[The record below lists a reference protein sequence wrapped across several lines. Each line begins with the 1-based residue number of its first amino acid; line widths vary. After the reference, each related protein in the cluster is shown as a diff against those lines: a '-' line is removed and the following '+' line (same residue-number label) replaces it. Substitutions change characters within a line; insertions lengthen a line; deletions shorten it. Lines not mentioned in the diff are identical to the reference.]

1 MFCGSLTVIPV
12 PVGAIPLDEGSGV
25 ESGSIDYQ
33 AVIEDYL
40 KLDEFE
46 VNPVTTAQGKLDT
59 MKLMLETEG
68 YELYA
73 DEITGE
79 VAILKKATGETLF
92 TNPWDITTSETNSI
106 DEKKKLLSQV
116 IINYTD
122 NGTSKEMNST
132 VEAAQ
137 RGQIKIKYIKNG
149 IRVEY
154 AIGRQNSRYLV
165 PRMASK
171 TSFENNILIP
181 MRQAVNNSVSI
192 LITEKATFKT
202 NEQPIDNYPFA
213 KAAGLIEVGQSY
225 NYYDLICLDNPDF
238 DMNGPIVYTDERPK
252 NDPSEK
258 RNAVDHQA
266 VRELLNNYTLYD
278 PSAEG
283 VTDKQISD
291 MYNAYPITKKMAVY
305 VFDEK
310 AKGTDLIKSE
320 RHIKTYVQNYSFEQ
334 LDADHL
340 ETEYEGTTKAPALF
354 RLALEYTLDD
364 QGLSVRLPANGI
376 RFDESLYQ
384 LDSITVLPFM
394 GAGKSG
400 NGGYNFFP
408 DGSGALFDYEDLNK
422 GANTTLSAKMYG
434 TDFAYHKLTGK
445 HQETV
450 RYPVYGSVEHWKG
463 IKTVIDYD
471 NIKSPAEEDENGN
484 IIKDAEYGTKSVF
497 AEDDHGFLAII
508 EEGDSMA
515 QIATAHINASSE
527 YSSMQVTFYP
537 RSSDTYNMSDA
548 ISVGQNTEIKVV
560 SDRKYVGN
568 YKIKY
573 IMLTDTE
580 IAVENKLSNY
590 YECSWVGMAEAYRDY
605 LEYTGALSRISEKEA
620 DANIPLYI
628 ETFGTVETVEKIL
641 SMPVNVM
648 TPLTTFEDVKTM
660 YEELSDAIDKEMAA
674 IKDPISVGEKN
685 QGFSNINFRL
695 TGYANGG
702 MFSTMPYHLNWEE
715 SLGGAAGFEK
725 LVETARE
732 EGFGIFPDF
741 DFAYVNETSLFD
753 GVSLLDHAVK
763 TIDNRYTSRRVYDA
777 TYQNYVGYYDLAISP
792 AFFARFVTKFT
803 TNYMKY
809 NPMGISV
816 STLGTALNSDF
827 DENDPYNRED
837 AMQFTV
843 DALRQISLLKNEYG
857 EDMQIMVDGGNS
869 YTLKYVDHIVNAPLN
884 SSNYNVAS
892 NTVPF
897 VGMVLHGYI
906 NYAGTPINEEGN
918 LQAALLRAIENGSGL
933 YFKLSYQNTDVL
945 KEFNRLSNNYSV
957 RYDIWKND
965 VVDMYVELNDLLS
978 DLQTKLI
985 IDHEFL
991 VADRIPDADEAEAD
1005 RIALEKAEALKEAEK
1020 LAKEAKEALRAALEL
1035 RKTPGIQS
1043 DAVVKALKQASDQ
1056 AIKATKAAAKIDSSY
1071 VDQAYAALCAANDA
1085 AAAADAAYLTIYGD
1099 AACENVKTSVKRR
1112 LPGLF
1117 QDSKVVSNLVAELGN
1132 AHKTLIN
1139 GIYNTLI
1146 ETASNAAADSA
1157 LAIATA
1163 APVKYAT
1170 SVEKAEAA
1178 AKDQAELLAAIKAAV
1193 RAEAETML
1201 ENAAPADLAVTETA
1215 ALAILDEIVSRVEK
1229 SVADLI
1235 NTAKNGYNSGKNKAL
1250 DKVNAIVTATTA
1262 KNEAINAAIEAG
1274 ALIGDINAENP
1285 APYEAALTAA
1295 KNALNTAMTAAN
1307 ESEETVKPA
1316 YKAKVALEAAQ
1327 KAYDLANA
1335 EYNEILAEINSG
1347 VTTQEERELLKV
1359 KEDARAK
1366 AKTKLDKAQEEYD
1379 IYEVTGDY
1387 AVAVSAYETVES
1399 AKKTLD
1405 LVKAAIKAVKAET
1418 EKLNAASDAEK
1429 AAAALRIVADEKFE
1443 AYNVYVPSLREN
1455 ISNIQSAYA
1464 SANQMK
1470 ETAEKALVIAK
1481 EATEKLFEKLNATKA
1496 DPEATDAEKQRAQQF
1511 YDDAVAAVAAT
1522 EANLA
1527 AIEDKIGI
1535 IKAIADS
1542 DALLRAKV
1550 LVFGDEDIETN
1561 YNTADTNN
1569 AGVISGVN
1577 DVIGSVEEILTLKEK
1592 YEAAKAEY
1600 QAASKK
1606 YEELLLIDLGKLDME
1621 EASEVLAERISTAV
1635 NMNISKSEMEAA
1647 KAKIDTYTGV
1657 FRNRYS
1663 TIISVYAALESAK
1676 AYIDSIAADAE
1687 AINGVYAGADAVY
1700 LKALENKA
1708 VITGLYN
1715 EATATFENFFDLSV
1729 EAGVIDENGNITN
1742 VIAAEEQVKKE
1753 EEVTTVSKYTYDDG
1767 SVVAVTYGGKD
1778 GNDDEAYRTFILNY
1792 NSFDIKVTYGE
1803 TVYEIKAYD
1812 YQVINH

>member
-1 MFCGSLTVIPV
+1 MFCGTLTVIPV
-12 PVGAIPLDEGSGV
+12 PVGAIPLGDAIDS

-33 AVIEDYL
+33 KVIEDYL

-46 VNPVTTAQGKLDT
+46 VNPVTTAQGKLNT
-59 MKLMLETEG
+59 MKLMLETDY

-92 TNPWDITTSETNSI
+92 SNPWDINTSNTNSL
-106 DEKKKLLSQV
+106 DEKKRLLSQV
-116 IINYTD
+116 IVNYTD
-122 NGTSKEMNST
+122 NGTSKEMLST
-132 VEAAQ
+132 IEAAE

-171 TSFENNILIP
+171 ASFENNILIP

-202 NEQPIDNYPFA
+202 NEEPIDNFPFA

-225 NYYDLICLDNPDF
+225 GYYDLICMENPDF
-238 DMNGPIVYTDERPK
+238 DMNGPVVFTDERPK
-252 NDPSEK
+252 NDPDEK
-258 RNAVDHQA
+258 RKAVDHQA

-283 VTDKQISD
+283 VTDKEISE
-291 MYNAYPITKKMAVY
+291 MNNTYPITKKMAVY
-305 VFDEK
+305 VFNENPK
-310 AKGTDLIKSE
+310 TTALIKAE
-320 RHIKTYVQNYSFEQ
+320 RHIKTYVQSYTFEQ

-340 ETEYEGTTKAPALF
+340 ETEYTGTTKAPALF
-354 RLALEYTLDD
+354 RLALEYTLDE
-364 QGLSVRLPANGI
+364 QGLTVRLPANGI

-408 DGSGALFDYEDLNK
+408 DGSGALFDYEDLNN
-422 GANTTLSAKMYG
+422 GANTTLSAKIYG

-445 HQETV
+445 HHETV
-450 RYPVYGSVEHWKG
+450 RYPVYGSVEYWKG
-463 IKTVIDYD
+463 LKTVTDYE
-471 NIKSPAEEDENGN
+471 NVISPAEEDEDGN
-484 IIKDAEYGTKSVF
+484 IIKDAVYGTKTVIT
-497 AEDDHGFLAII
+497 EEDHGFLAII
-508 EEGDSMA
+508 DEGDSMA
-515 QIATAHINASSE
+515 QLTTSHRNASSE

-580 IAVENKLSNY
+580 IAVENGISNY

-605 LEYTGALSRISEKEA
+605 LEYTGVISRIAESEA

-660 YEELSDAIDKEMAA
+660 YTELSDAIDKEMAA
-674 IKDPISVGEKN
+674 IKDPVSVGEKN

-715 SLGGAAGFEK
+715 SLGGASGFQE

-741 DFAYVNETSLFD
+741 DFAYVSETALFD

-777 TYQNYVGYYDLAISP
+777 TYQNYVGYYELAISP

-803 TNYMKY
+803 SNYMKY

-827 DENDPYNRED
+827 DEDDPYNRED
-837 AMQFTV
+837 AMQFTI
-843 DALRQISLLKNEYG
+843 DALRQISLLRNEYG

-897 VGMVLHGYI
+897 VGMVLHGYM

-918 LQAALLRAIENGSGL
+918 LKAALLRAIENGSGL

-945 KEFNRLSNNYSV
+945 KEFNRLSDNYSI
-957 RYDIWKND
+957 RYDIWKDD

-991 VADRIPDADEAEAD
+991 VVDRIPDADEAEAD
-1005 RIALEKAEALKEAEK
+1005 RKALEKAEALAEAEK
-1020 LAKEAKEALRAALEL
+1020 LAQEAKEALRAALEL

-1043 DAVVKALKQASDQ
+1043 DAVIKALKNASDQ

-1071 VDQAYAALCAANDA
+1071 VDQAYAALSVANQA
-1085 AAAADAAYLTIYGD
+1085 VAAADEAYLEIYGD
-1099 AACENVKTSVKRR
+1099 AACEYVKTAVKRR

-1117 QDSKVVSNLVAELGN
+1117 QDSKVVSNLVAELGSSK
-1132 AHKTLIN
+1132 ATLIN
-1139 GIYNTLI
+1139 GIYNALI
-1146 ETASNAAADSA
+1146 EAASNTAADSA

-1163 APVKYAT
+1163 APVKYET

-1178 AKDQAELLAAIKAAV
+1178 ARDQADLLAAIQVAV
-1193 RAEAETML
+1193 RTEAETIIG
-1201 ENAAPADLAVTETA
+1201 NAAPADFAVTQTA
-1215 ALAILDEIVSRVEK
+1215 ALEILDEIVSRVGK

-1250 DKVNAIVTATTA
+1250 EKVNDIVTATTA
-1262 KNEAINAAIEAG
+1262 KNEAVDAAINAGALLADINAAN
-1274 ALIGDINAENP
+1274 LT
-1285 APYEAALTAA
+1285 PYETALATAKAALEA
-1295 KNALNTAMTAAN
+1295 AMTKAN

-1316 YKAKVALEAAQ
+1316 YKAKEALKAA
-1327 KAYDLANA
+1327 KEAYDLANA
-1335 EYNEILAEINSG
+1335 EYNEIFAEVNSG
-1347 VTTQEERELLKV
+1347 MTTQEERDLLKV
-1359 KEDARAK
+1359 KDEARAK
-1366 AKTKLDKAQEEYD
+1366 AKTKLDKAQEAYD
-1379 IYEVTGDY
+1379 LYDVTGDY
-1387 AVAVSAYETVES
+1387 AVAVSAYETVEA
-1399 AKKTLD
+1399 AKQTLE
-1405 LVKAAIKAVKAET
+1405 LVKAAIKAINTET
-1418 EKLNAASDAEK
+1418 EKLNAASNEEK
-1429 AAAALRIVADEKFE
+1429 NAAALRIDAEEKLE
-1443 AYNVYVPSLREN
+1443 AYNAYVPSLREN
-1455 ISNIQSAYA
+1455 LDNIQGAYA
-1464 SANQMK
+1464 SAKQMK
-1470 ETAEKALVIAK
+1470 ETAEQALAIAK

-1511 YDDAVAAVAAT
+1511 YDDAVAAVAEI

-1527 AIEDKIGI
+1527 AIEAKIGA
-1535 IKAIADS
+1535 IKAILDS

-1550 LVFGDEDIETN
+1550 LVFGDEDIEAN

-1569 AGVISGVN
+1569 AGVINGVN
-1577 DVIGSVEEILTLKEK
+1577 DVIGNVEEILTFKEK
-1592 YEAAKAEY
+1592 YEAAKAQY
-1600 QAASKK
+1600 QAASKR
-1606 YEELLLIDLGKLDME
+1606 YEELLLVDLSKLDIE
-1621 EASEVLAERISTAV
+1621 EAAEILAERMATV
-1635 NMNISKSEMEAA
+1635 VTMNISKSEMEEA
-1647 KAKIDTYTGV
+1647 KQKIDAYTGV
-1657 FRNRYS
+1657 FRNRYA
-1663 TIISVYAALESAK
+1663 TIMNAYAAIESAK
-1676 AYIDSIAADAE
+1676 ANISSIVADAE
-1687 AINGVYAGADAVY
+1687 AINGIYAGANDVY
-1700 LKALENKA
+1700 LEALENET
-1708 VITGLYN
+1708 VITGLYD
-1715 EATATFENFFDLSV
+1715 EATATFEHFFDLSV
-1729 EAGVIDENGNITN
+1729 KAGLIDEDGNMTN
-1742 VIAAEEQVKKE
+1742 VIEVEEPVKKE
-1753 EEVTTVSKYTYDDG
+1753 EVVNTVSKYTYDDG

-1778 GNDDEAYRTFILNY
+1778 GDDAEAYRTFILNY
-1792 NSFDIKVTYGE
+1792 NSFDITVKYGE
-1803 TVYEIKAYD
+1803 TVYEIKAYG